1 MRQTHLH
8 GEKVAPRYRNLQ
20 REHREGKGKE
30 EDKVDD
36 DEEEEE
42 FINTSGTKRAEDD
55 DERYEDDSF
64 EDESNSPVN
73 KQRLREP
80 QNYSSEYLESNT
92 GPNGQEHKT
101 SSPVP
106 KPTIITSP
114 APRTAMSII
123 AMESKKMDE
132 IIQANPEQR
141 SIHEEHA
148 RLGLPKNLTY
158 AVNLSRKRLPV
169 IIFDYLTIDV

>member
-1 MRQTHLH
+1 MESPAGDVEVEATALTGWQSGIRHLAGVTVGVCMGREGEARGDSNAINPKLLKPVRQTHLH

-20 REHREGKGKE
+20 HEHREGKGKE

-42 FINTSGTKRAEDD
+42 FINTSSTKRAEDD

-80 QNYSSEYLESNT
+80 QNYSSR
-92 GPNGQEHKT
+92 
-101 SSPVP
+101 VP
-106 KPTIITSP
+106 
-114 APRTAMSII
+114 
-123 AMESKKMDE
+123 
-132 IIQANPEQR
+132 
-141 SIHEEHA
+141 
-148 RLGLPKNLTY
+148 
-158 AVNLSRKRLPV
+158 
-169 IIFDYLTIDV
+169 